1 MGTLNTWVGGI
12 GGTILVLELIV
23 MLVLMVALNVVIVLV
38 LRWVLRKQ
46 VLVPATL
53 TWALAHVHRVVNNG
67 AGLAAAPVIRTT
79 SAWRG
84 LRAAMHR
91 ATHWP
96 ALAKVPAPVSPKTVE
111 DGRRRAA

>member
-1 MGTLNTWVGGI
+1 MGTLNTWVGAI

-23 MLVLMVALNVVIVLV
+23 ALVLLVALNAVLFLL

-46 VLVPATL
+46 GLAHEKL
-53 TWALAHVHRVVNNG
+53 TWALALVDRIVNKV

-84 LRAAMHR
+84 LKAVTHR

-96 ALAKVPAPVSPKTVE
+96 ATARALATTAEPLPPQ
-111 DGRRRAA
+111 DGQRVA

>member
-12 GGTILVLELIV
+12 GGTVLVLELIV
-23 MLVLMVALNVVIVLV
+23 MLILLVALNVVLVLV

-46 VLVPATL
+46 GLAHEKI
-53 TWALAHVHRVVNNG
+53 TWALAHVDRVVNKG

-84 LRAAMHR
+84 LKAAMRR

-96 ALAKVPAPVSPKTVE
+96 AREQVAVPASTTALE
-111 DGRRRAA
+111 DGRQRAA

>member
-1 MGTLNTWVGGI
+1 MGTLNTWVGAI

-23 MLVLMVALNVVIVLV
+23 ALILLVALNGVLFFA

-46 VLVPATL
+46 GLAHEKI
-53 TWALAHVHRVVNNG
+53 TWAQGHVDRLVNKG
-67 AGLAAAPVIRTT
+67 AGLAAAPVIRVT

-84 LRAAMHR
+84 LKAATHR

-96 ALAKVPAPVSPKTVE
+96 KTARPAAQTEPSVSQ
-111 DGRRRAA
+111 DGRRVA